1 MMVRCTIKDLTNTP
15 SNKTHSMQFLT
26 LPQTIQFVDRRHCKL
41 RSLGEYS
48 RGWWIDR
55 WLAWLRV
62 YVWRLLYLVV
72 WIWMAEIDDGMKI
85 IVKGKDIKLCR
96 SWYLDDKRSQYT
108 FQSQTTFN
116 TILDHE
122 CIFVVIGRRR
132 RQSQ

>member
-1 MMVRCTIKDLTNTP
+1 
-15 SNKTHSMQFLT
+15 
-26 LPQTIQFVDRRHCKL
+26 
-41 RSLGEYS
+41 
-48 RGWWIDR
+48 
-55 WLAWLRV
+55 
-62 YVWRLLYLVV
+62 
-72 WIWMAEIDDGMKI
+72 MAIDDGMKI